1 MKLPGL
7 LALLLV
13 GIALQP
19 AGAQLKNENLL
30 APLPAGFKVGYQAS
44 NNGLVM
50 QEFIPAG
57 ETVEDWSEMVT
68 AQIFLGR
75 RDLDGVR
82 ALGLIG
88 QGWINACPAS
98 KPNRIGN
105 ASVNGYAAW
114 NLFLQCPL
122 LASTGKPET
131 TFFRAVKGNDSF
143 YIVQRAARAMPGQAQ
158 LVKMTR
164 YLDTTTVCDT
174 RTGEH
179 PCPDLKE
186 QGFRPQ

>member
-1 MKLPGL
+1 MKRSGL
-7 LALLLV
+7 LALFLLC
-13 GIALQP
+13 IAVLP
-19 AGAQLKNENLL
+19 ARAQLRNENLL
-30 APLPAGFKVGYQAS
+30 APLPAGFKIGYQAS

-75 RDLDGVR
+75 RDLDGVG
-82 ALGLIG
+82 ALGLIE
-88 QGWINACPAS
+88 QGWLKACPAS
-98 KPNRIGN
+98 KPNPIGK
-105 ASVNGYAAW
+105 ARMNGYAAW
-114 NLFLQCPL
+114 SLFLQCPL

-158 LVKMTR
+158 LVKMTQ

-174 RTGEH
+174 RTNDH
-179 PCPDLKE
+179 PCPDLTG
-186 QGFRPQ
+186 QGFKPQ

>member
-1 MKLPGL
+1 MRRSGL

-13 GIALQP
+13 GIAVLP
-19 AGAQLKNENLL
+19 ARAQLKDENLL
-30 APLPAGFKVGYQAS
+30 APLPTGFKVGYQAS

-50 QEFIPAG
+50 QEFVPAS
-57 ETVEDWSEMVT
+57 ETVENWSEMVT

-75 RDLDGVR
+75 HDLDGVR
-82 ALGLIG
+82 ALGLIE
-88 QGWINACPAS
+88 QGWLKACPAS
-98 KPNRIGN
+98 KPNPIGN
-105 ASVNGYAAW
+105 VRVNGYAAW

-143 YIVQRAARAMPGQAQ
+143 YIVQRAARAIPGQAQ
-158 LVKMTR
+158 LGKMTE

-174 RTGEH
+174 RTTEH
-179 PCPDLKE
+179 PCPDLKG
-186 QGFRPQ
+186 QGFRRQ